1 MWNSKEPLLLDEFT
15 VYIYWPQIRDLSIGQ
30 VQINELYF
38 PN

>member
-30 VQINELYF
+30 VHTNELYF